1 MSPTHDER
9 DATRLPEEWSQ
20 FLAARFGPFDGNA
33 LESFLESERS
43 NHDVLP
49 ARFDVYRA
57 FLLTPPA
64 SVNVVILGQDPYP
77 TPGYAHG
84 LAFSVRP
91 NVRIPASL
99 RNLFRERRD
108 DLGIPP
114 ATIGNLTAWAERG
127 VLLLNRVLTV
137 RAGDA
142 GSHRNRGWE
151 TLTERVISAISQGS
165 RRVVFILWGND
176 AQNVRPHIDATQHI
190 ILESA
195 HPSPLSARRGFF
207 GSKPFSR
214 ANAALVEFGREPID
228 WQLPDDGK

>member
-1 MSPTHDER
+1 MSIAHDDRESSQ
-9 DATRLPEEWSQ
+9 LPEEWLQ
-20 FLAARFGPFDGNA
+20 FLAERFGPFNGIA

-49 ARFDVYRA
+49 ARDDVFRA
-57 FLLTPPA
+57 FWLTSPE
-64 SVNVVILGQDPYP
+64 SVRVVILGQDPYP
-77 TPGYAHG
+77 TPCHAHG
-84 LAFSVRP
+84 LAFSVRSG
-91 NVRIPASL
+91 VHIPASL

-108 DLGIPP
+108 DLGIQPS
-114 ATIGNLTAWAERG
+114 TSGDLTAWAERG

-137 RAGDA
+137 RARDA
-142 GSHRNRGWE
+142 GSHRGRGWE

-176 AQNVRPHIDATQHI
+176 AQKIRPLIDATRHA

-228 WQLPDDGK
+228 WHLPDGGK